1 MPITLRSPRV
11 ARLLFALCLTA
22 CHKTEPPAPASE
34 PAPTAPVADK
44 TPQPSASADT
54 FTPEG
59 EKAAASIT
67 AEPLRKTIEKL
78 SSDAFEGRG
87 PATAGDQATREYL
100 ITQLKDLGLS
110 PGNGEAWEQPF
121 DILGITTE
129 VPKTWSFQQGK
140 KKLSLKFWDQFIA
153 TTGLQAEHGALKNA
167 ELVFVGYG
175 IEAPEY
181 KWDDF
186 KDVDVK
192 GKLLVMLNND
202 PDWDPSIFAG
212 NTRLYYGRWTYKYEQ
227 AARHGAAGAII
238 IHTTPSAGY
247 PFSVVQSSW
256 TGEQFELP
264 ADPAEPRVQLRGWL
278 TEDAAKSL
286 VGLAGKQLD
295 ELVQAAKSRDFK
307 PVPLGITTSLAFTSK
322 LQRTRTANVMGV
334 LPGSGDP
341 ARSECVIYTAHHD
354 HLGVGKPDKNG
365 DKIYNGAL
373 DNATGV
379 AEVLSIAHA
388 FKQLPKAPARSVM
401 FLFVAAEEQGL
412 LGSRYFA
419 SHPTV
424 PAGRIAANINYDGGN
439 IWGRTKDVTYVGKGK
454 SSLDAVVESIAAR
467 QGRTVKADQFPDRGH
482 FYRSDQF
489 SFARIGVPAV
499 YLDTGTDFIGKPA
512 DWGKQQI
519 ENYEEHHY
527 HQPSDELRPDW
538 SFEGMIEDVQL
549 GFWAGYIIANA
560 KDMPS
565 WVPGDEFEA
574 ARKQARKQ

>member
-1 MPITLRSPRV
+1 MPENQPFSRASRA
-11 ARLLFALCLTA
+11 ARLSLLLLLAA
-22 CHKTEPPAPASE
+22 CHKPEPPAPPPPPAA
-34 PAPTAPVADK
+34 PAPA
-44 TPQPSASADT
+44 PQPSASVRPYA
-54 FTPEG
+54 PEA
-59 EKAAASIT
+59 EKAAATIS
-67 AEPLRKTIEKL
+67 AEPIRKHIEKL
-78 SSDAFEGRG
+78 SADAFEGRG
-87 PATAGDQATREYL
+87 PATAGDLATRAYL
-100 ITQLKDLGLS
+100 TSQLKDLGLS
-110 PGNGEAWEQPF
+110 PGNGESWEQPF
-121 DILGITTE
+121 DILGITSE
-129 VPKTWSFQQGK
+129 LPKTWSFQQGK
-140 KKLSLKFWDQFIA
+140 KKLALKFWDQYIA
-153 TTGLQAEHGALKNA
+153 TGGTQAERGAVNNA
-167 ELVFVGYG
+167 EVVFVGYG

-186 KDVDVK
+186 KGVDVK

-202 PDWDPSIFAG
+202 PDWDPAIFAG

-264 ADPAEPRVQLRGWL
+264 ENPEDPRVQLKGWV
-278 TEDAAKSL
+278 TQDAAKSL
-286 VGLAGKQLD
+286 VALAGKQLD
-295 ELVQAAKSRDFK
+295 ELVQAAKTREFK
-307 PVPLGITTSLAFTSK
+307 PVPLGITTSLAWTAK

-334 LPGSGDP
+334 LTGSGDP

-354 HLGVGKPDKNG
+354 HLGVGKPNKSG

-388 FKQLPKAPARSVM
+388 FKALPKAPARSVM

-419 SHPTV
+419 AHPTV

-454 SSLDAVVESIAAR
+454 SSLDAIVDGIAER
-467 QGRTVKADQFPDRGH
+467 QGRTVKPDQFPDRGH

-489 SFARIGVPAV
+489 SFARIGVPAL
-499 YLDTGTDFIGKPA
+499 YLDTGTEFIGKPA

-519 ENYEEHHY
+519 EAYEEHHY

-538 SFEGMIEDVQL
+538 NFEGMLEDVQL
-549 GFWAGYIIANA
+549 GFWAGYIVANA
-560 KDMPS
+560 KELPS

-574 ARKQARKQ
+574 ARKKALQ